1 YYRDIFYYFFRYAC
15 CIRAFHVTGVQ
26 TCALPIFDVYD
37 RNAIDYHMGL
47 SCLAE
52 DVVRTVKRALFKRQ
66 LFDDKNCRLYVQT
79 MDRSLFPIHLKNF
92 VENGKSFMKEF
103 HLKHR
108 I

>member
-1 YYRDIFYYFFRYAC
+1 
-15 CIRAFHVTGVQ
+15 
-26 TCALPIFDVYD
+26 
-37 RNAIDYHMGL
+37 MGL

-79 MDRSLFPIHLKNF
+79 MDRSLFPIPLNSF
-92 VENGKSFMKEF
+92 VKIPKLNTKGF
-103 HLKHR
+103 HQEHR